1 MLSISPKGTITVLQ
15 LENDEVL
22 DESLDIMFWALNHND
37 PDHWLN
43 PSWLQ
48 NAKLLIQRNDEDFKY
63 YLDHYKYADRYPAY
77 TEFYYRQQAELFLT
91 DLESLLNQH
100 PFLCGNHFSVAAAAI
115 LSFIRQFAAVDLTSF
130 NTSPYPEVRRRLKSF
145 LSSTIFGLVMTQHQ
159 PWKPN
164 DRLLLFGATQE

>member
-63 YLDHYKYADRYPAY
+63 YLDHYKYADTCPAY
-77 TEFYYRQQAELFLT
+77 TEFYYRQQAEL
-91 DLESLLNQH
+91 
-100 PFLCGNHFSVAAAAI
+100 I
-115 LSFIRQFAAVDLTSF
+115 
-130 NTSPYPEVRRRLKSF
+130 
-145 LSSTIFGLVMTQHQ
+145 
-159 PWKPN
+159 
-164 DRLLLFGATQE
+164 